1 MTLNKK
7 KLLIYIIVNINN
19 MSEEKKIPTYN
30 KEDLEDKQ
38 ERCLICALDSYED
51 LIVCVCGRKGKDF
64 KIIK

>member
-1 MTLNKK
+1 
-7 KLLIYIIVNINN
+7 